1 MTMLIFRYNDSEND
15 EIVKDI
21 EDDISK
27 IQELCNIIYEIYQF
41 TWCYTADY
49 SDETERRPPKQ
60 SIHSN

>member
-41 TWCYTADY
+41 T
-49 SDETERRPPKQ
+49 
-60 SIHSN
+60 